1 MEKTNSVL
9 ENKEMVIDLGIHR
22 DIYWGYH
29 HAKRNGNKVIDFND
43 LKWPDEVPQIVDQL
57 RTLNIQEFTISS
69 TWTSLMDVL
78 AAFSMENVEMQGMT
92 QILTGDTDFE
102 TGMPIYKNA
111 ILMRIAQEE

>member
-9 ENKEMVIDLGIHR
+9 ENKEMVIDLGTHR

-29 HAKRNGNKVIDFND
+29 HAKRNGNEVIDFND